1 MGLLGNGFRHNL
13 AGRITTATTNIDGC
27 NASVIPA
34 SRNLAAFRRNM
45 LVGSATLDSRS
56 SVPDGCRHPVAW
68 LMPQVAGGLS
78 TRNSIIGAGGLALS
92 IQQAREAAA
101 LLVGSGGVMSPVVGL
116 VVQVAAV
123 LLGAGGVLPVTPQ
136 LIANLA
142 ALLTGSGDIDAT
154 NSALLDLEALLTGSG
169 DIDPN
174 NTALADLAVIIRG
187 YGDLTPEG
195 LRDAVWQANAA
206 SFNDAGTM
214 GEKLNDAGSAA
225 NPWTE
230 VIESGYTAAEILRL
244 IAAVAQGSATDLE
257 GAAPV
262 FKSID
267 GTKNRVTATY
277 AGGTRTVTGRD
288 AT

>member
-13 AGRITTATTNIDGC
+13 TGRITTATTAIDGC
-27 NASVIPA
+27 NASCVPA
-34 SRNLAAFRRNM
+34 SYNLTAMRRNM
-45 LVGSATLDSRS
+45 LIGSGISNPQA
-56 SVPDGCRHPVAW
+56 SVPQGVRPPVAW
-68 LMPQVAGGLS
+68 LMAREGGGISSYRRTDISVSGAVSAEMGFPRTGTTTVSIDGAAVGGLIVGASGAATISVDGAADVLGVITGDGS
-78 TRNSIIGAGGLALS
+78 TTISIDGS
-92 IQQAREAAA
+92 AA
-101 LLVGSGGVMSPVVGL
+101 LGAIASLVGEATVSISGSAEIMGL
-116 VVQVAAV
+116 GYMTGTTIESGMTPDGIARAV
-123 LLGAGGVLPVTPQ
+123 WSAP
-136 LIANLA
+136 A
-142 ALLTGSGDIDAT
+142 AT
-154 NSALLDLEALLTGSG
+154 NN
-169 DIDPN
+169 DP
-174 NTALADLAVIIRG
+174 
-187 YGDLTPEG
+187 
-195 LRDAVWQANAA
+195 
-206 SFNDAGTM
+206 GTM